1 MGSDWQAIS
10 AVVPIA
16 VILVLMIL
24 RGWPAARAALAGL
37 AIAFP
42 LAVFVFGFG
51 VAGPELARQS
61 TGVALE
67 AGTTTATILWIIFP
81 ALCIFELLKRHDAF
95 DTIKQAL
102 GSVTDDP
109 RLLALLV
116 AWFFA
121 LFLEGAAG
129 FGTPVALAAP
139 LLVSLGFP
147 PVRAVT
153 IVLIGH
159 ATGVSFGAVGTP
171 IFAQVSMTGLAPLA
185 LAAQTALLHVALC
198 IVLVGAVYW
207 LAVPRDGQSGK
218 PIAQAW
224 AVPAAVLSFA
234 VPFYGIAAFV
244 GPELPTLLGAL
255 LGGGL
260 FAGSLVL
267 ARRTQLL
274 SGQSGGTAEGLDWF
288 ELSRSLLP
296 YGVLIVL
303 ILVTRLVEPVR
314 LLAGSIVWSWQLDN
328 QFGGRFLPL
337 SHPGTMLFLSF
348 VLGGVVLGERGS
360 GLARCGLSALRRLAP
375 VVLALLGMLALARLM
390 VHAGMVDGLAML
402 VADAAG
408 SSWPVFAPMIGVLGT
423 FVTGSATAS
432 NILFTEFQAETA
444 GLLGL
449 PVLMMV
455 AAQCFGAA
463 IGNMVCPHN
472 VIAGAATV
480 GLAGKEGDVLR
491 RTTLIGVVYGIA
503 GGGFVWLLVAG
514 F

>member
-1 MGSDWQAIS
+1 MGSDWHAVS
-10 AVVPIA
+10 AVTPIA

-24 RGWPAARAALAGL
+24 RGWPAAQAALAGL
-37 AIAFP
+37 AIALP
-42 LAVFVFGFG
+42 LSIFVFGFG
-51 VAGPELARQS
+51 GEGDGIGMQF
-61 TGVALE
+61 TGVVLE
-67 AGTTTATILWIIFP
+67 AGTTTTTILWIIFP
-81 ALCIFELLKRHDAF
+81 ALCIFELLRRHDAF

-102 GSVTDDP
+102 GRVTDDP

-159 ATGVSFGAVGTP
+159 ATGVSFGAIGTP
-171 IFAQVSMTGLAPLA
+171 VFAQVSITNLPPLA
-185 LAAQTALLHVALC
+185 LAAQTALLHVVLC
-198 IVLVGAVYW
+198 VVLAGAVYW
-207 LAVPRDGQSGK
+207 LAVPGGRRNGALR
-218 PIAQAW
+218 PRVW
-224 AVPAAVLSFA
+224 PLPAAVLCFI
-234 VPFYGIAAFV
+234 VPFYGLAAFV
-244 GPELPTLLGAL
+244 GPELPTLLGAVI
-255 LGGGL
+255 GGVL
-260 FAGSLVL
+260 FAGGLALV
-267 ARRTQLL
+267 RL
-274 SGQSGGTAEGLDWF
+274 SHPIAENAHGVAEGHGWL

-296 YGVLIVL
+296 YGVLISL
-303 ILVTRLVEPVR
+303 ILITRLVEPVR
-314 LLAGSIVWSWQLDN
+314 VLAGSVVWSWHLDD
-328 QFGGRFLPL
+328 QFSGQVLPL

-348 VLGGVVLGERGS
+348 VIGGIVLGERGS
-360 GLARCGLSALRRLAP
+360 GLVRCASLALRRLMS

-390 VHAGMVDGLAML
+390 VHAGMVDALAML
-402 VADAAG
+402 VAEAAG
-408 SSWPVFAPMIGVLGT
+408 PSWPVFAPMIGVLGT

-432 NILFTEFQAETA
+432 NILFTDFQAETA
-444 GLLGL
+444 DILEL

-480 GLAGKEGDVLR
+480 GLEGKEGDVLR
-491 RTTLIGVVYGIA
+491 RTTLVGVVYGVA
-503 GGGFVWLLVAG
+503 GGGLVWLLVAG